1 MVSEYLSAQTPIW
14 CNDEYRDTN
23 YPSNTYYTGYAT
35 YIKQRHETKESATTK
50 AQELAYKEL
59 AQQITVNISS
69 SSQNIISANSINGN
83 YDEQEIFQQV
93 SSIATNANVTNT
105 KTNDYFDPNTS
116 IAYAF
121 VYVEKDDL
129 INSYTKSLDMLV
141 IQMRNHLETANTLI
155 TQNEKS
161 VAQKECESVFRL
173 IPQAANHMEMLAII
187 NPDFDHT
194 GYSTELSLLR
204 NNATKLKS
212 SLSQSILVYLEVN
225 GEMQPGLKDML
236 FDEVMNSLTEKASCS
251 SVSDKSNA
259 DYKIIASPSLRYSSY
274 DGGIYYIY
282 ADIELQ
288 LFNCFNKR
296 VTYTNSYSAKGA
308 ASAESKASR
317 KALQKAAK
325 QIADDLILKIK

>member
-1 MVSEYLSAQTPIW
+1 MVSEFLAAQAPIW

-23 YPSNTYYTGYAT
+23 YPSSTYYAGFAT
-35 YIKQRHETKESATTK
+35 YIKQRNETKESATTK

-69 SSQNIISANSINGN
+69 SSQNIIRANNANGN

-105 KTNDYFDPNTS
+105 KTNDYFDTNTS

-121 VYVEKDDL
+121 VYVKKADL

-141 IQMRNHLETANTLI
+141 IQMRNHLETANTLLA
-155 TQNEKS
+155 QNEKS
-161 VAQKECESVFRL
+161 AAQKECESVFAL
-173 IPQAANHMEMLAII
+173 IPQAANHMEMLTII

-194 GYSTELSLLR
+194 SYSQELSLLR

-212 SLSQSILVYLEVN
+212 SLSQSILVYMEIN
-225 GEMQPGLKDML
+225 GEIQSGLKDML
-236 FDEVMNSLTEKASCS
+236 YDEVMNSLTEKASCS
-251 SVSDKSNA
+251 SVTDNSNA
-259 DYKIIASPSLRYSSY
+259 DYKIVISPTLRYSSY
-274 DGGIYYIY
+274 DGGIHYIY
-282 ADIELQ
+282 ADIELR
-288 LFNCFNKR
+288 LYNCFKQR
-296 VTYTNSYSAKGA
+296 VTYTNSYSTKGA
-308 ASAESKASR
+308 ASAENKANR
-317 KALQKAAK
+317 KALQKAAE